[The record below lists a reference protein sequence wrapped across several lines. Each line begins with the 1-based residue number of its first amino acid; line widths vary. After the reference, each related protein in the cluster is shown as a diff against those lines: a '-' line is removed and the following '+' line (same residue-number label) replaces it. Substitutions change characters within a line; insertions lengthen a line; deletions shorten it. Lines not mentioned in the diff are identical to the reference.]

1 MRTWSEGWERVAG
14 RGRRQEL
21 GDGAVETED
30 EMLRR
35 SPATAAARRT
45 NFDLYHLFSHTVVV
59 LIRCSASDPSSVFS
73 SIFAYVYT

>member
-1 MRTWSEGWERVAG
+1 MAG

-45 NFDLYHLFSHTVVV
+45 NFELFRLFSQTVVV
-59 LIRCSASDPSSVFS
+59 LIRCSASSPSSVFS
-73 SIFAYVYT
+73 SIFAYVHT